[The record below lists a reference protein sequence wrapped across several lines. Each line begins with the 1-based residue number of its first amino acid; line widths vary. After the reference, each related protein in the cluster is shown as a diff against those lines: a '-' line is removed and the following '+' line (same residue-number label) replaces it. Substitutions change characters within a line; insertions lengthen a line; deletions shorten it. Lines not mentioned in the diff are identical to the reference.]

1 MFIFIFIGAALVPLG
16 LALRN
21 RLAHGAPVLANSS
34 MVFAG
39 IWAALMYA
47 SGMISNVGIE
57 AVADLAASEPDRA
70 VAVWST
76 LDIVTNGLGGGN
88 ELVGGIWILLVSIAG
103 LITTRLPRWL
113 NVVCLIT
120 AVVGLVTVVP
130 DFEAVEMVFSL
141 GSIIWF
147 LGVGITL
154 LRDRTPVRTTR

>member
-1 MFIFIFIGAALVPLG
+1 
-16 LALRN
+16 
-21 RLAHGAPVLANSS
+21 

-47 SGMISNVGIE
+47 SGMISNVEIE

-70 VAVWST
+70 
-76 LDIVTNGLGGGN
+76 
-88 ELVGGIWILLVSIAG
+88 GGIWILLVSVAG
-103 LITTRLPRWL
+103 LITTGLPRWL
-113 NVVCLIT
+113 NVVGLIT

>member
-1 MFIFIFIGAALVPLG
+1 M
-16 LALRN
+16 
-21 RLAHGAPVLANSS
+21 LANSS

-103 LITTRLPRWL
+103 LITTRLP
-113 NVVCLIT
+113 
-120 AVVGLVTVVP
+120 VG
-130 DFEAVEMVFSL
+130 
-141 GSIIWF
+141 
-147 LGVGITL
+147 
-154 LRDRTPVRTTR
+154 

>member
-1 MFIFIFIGAALVPLG
+1 
-16 LALRN
+16 
-21 RLAHGAPVLANSS
+21 

-130 DFEAVEMVFSL
+130 DFTAAEMVFTLRSF
-141 GSIIWF
+141 IWF